1 MIKYAYLTDL
11 GKRRKLN
18 EDAVFCLTSG
28 IRYQDIVQD
37 MGLFIL
43 ADGMGGHNAGEVA
56 SEWASKIAGLEV
68 LKSTMLDEQETTD
81 KEITRK
87 RSIIGNIM
95 VEAIRKANTFIL
107 DLSRKSPGTK
117 DMGTTLVS
125 AFASGEN
132 LFVANVGD
140 SRCYLISDEG
150 IEQITKDHSYV
161 QELVE
166 IGMVTQKEARHH
178 PRRNEITRCV
188 GYFDNINVDIF
199 QRILYKG
206 NKVLLCSDG
215 LHGVLEDEEIWRIAR
230 ENSNLWESCQK
241 LIEAANNGGGPDN
254 ISAILFE
261 VHGLKDR
268 KEILGENTVK
278 FSKT

>member
-1 MIKYAYLTDL
+1 MINYDCLTDV

-28 IRYQDIVQD
+28 TRYQDMVRD
-37 MGLFIL
+37 LGLFIV

-56 SEWASKIAGLEV
+56 SEWASKIAGLEI
-68 LKSTMLDEQETTD
+68 LKSTMLDEQAPGD
-81 KEITRK
+81 KESTSK
-87 RSIIGNIM
+87 RSLLGNIL
-95 VEAIRKANTFIL
+95 VDAIRKANSFIL

-125 AFASGEN
+125 ALVYGQN

-140 SRCYLISDEG
+140 SRCYLVNEEG
-150 IEQITKDHSYV
+150 IEQISKDHSYV

-166 IGMVTQKEARHH
+166 IGMITPQEARHH

-199 QRILYKG
+199 QRNLYKG
-206 NKVLLCSDG
+206 DKVLLCSDG
-215 LHGVLEDEEIWRIAR
+215 LHGVIEDEDTWRIVK
-230 ENSNLWESCQK
+230 ENPDLHEACRK
-241 LIEAANNGGGPDN
+241 LIRKANDSGGPDN
-254 ISAILFE
+254 ISAVLIE
-261 VHGLKDR
+261 VHGLKDK
-268 KEILGENTVK
+268 KEILGESTIK
-278 FSKT
+278 RP